1 MVPVLPSGGGGR
13 ILDVGCG
20 RYEQIYHCLM
30 LRENSLITTVI
41 SNHVE
46 FKMQFPSYISNG
58 SSFPSTSG
66 YLAAV
71 FARLIGP
78 EGRVVGIDYLEP
90 LAQLS
95 EANVRRD
102 DPTLLSSNRVVTLYY
117 FDILTLSFFYI
128 SSSHDL
134 TPPSCKQ

>member
-20 RYEQIYHCLM
+20 RCEQIYRCLM
-30 LRENSLITTVI
+30 LRESWNSLITTI
-41 SNHVE
+41 INNHVG
-46 FKMQFPSYISNG
+46 FKIQFHSYILNM
-58 SSFPSTSG
+58 SFPSTSG

-71 FARLIGP
+71 FARLIGQ

-90 LAQLS
+90 LAELS

-102 DPTLLSSNRVVTLYY
+102 DPTLLSSNRVVTLYN

-134 TPPSCKQ
+134 TPSSLP